1 MNGNAALIKRVQNG
15 DAEAQDKLVENNMGL
30 VYSIVKRYS
39 GRGYDTEDLVQIGA
53 IGLIKAIKKFDTKF
67 NVCFSTYAVPVIAGE
82 IKRFL
87 RDDGAV
93 KISRT
98 LKETAIKGRRTEEEL
113 RRVLNRDPTIGEIAE
128 KCGVDA
134 DTLTEAFDA
143 AAPPASIYES
153 IYENGENEIRL
164 LDTMAGDES
173 EEKIINKVMAENI
186 LTSLKPI
193 ERQVI
198 VLRYYKGKTQSEIAR
213 IIGVSQVQVSRIE
226 KRILENLRKS
236 MCSDS

>member
-1 MNGNAALIKRVQNG
+1 MNGNTALIKRVQNG

-87 RDDGAV
+87 RDDGTV

-98 LKETAIKGRRTEEEL
+98 LKESAI
-113 RRVLNRDPTIGEIAE
+113 
-128 KCGVDA
+128 
-134 DTLTEAFDA
+134 
-143 AAPPASIYES
+143 
-153 IYENGENEIRL
+153 
-164 LDTMAGDES
+164 
-173 EEKIINKVMAENI
+173 
-186 LTSLKPI
+186 
-193 ERQVI
+193 
-198 VLRYYKGKTQSEIAR
+198 
-213 IIGVSQVQVSRIE
+213 
-226 KRILENLRKS
+226 
-236 MCSDS
+236 

>member
-186 LTSLKPI
+186 LTSLKPR